1 MLFRESVLVL
11 AMLVGTTPAD
21 AQHGGSAPP
30 SRTPPAEASQ
40 FNFLVGQWDLEV
52 KPAPVSLGQRIHGVP
67 KLVGVWK
74 AWRALDGWGVEDE
87 LRIVDGS
94 GNPIGFSH
102 AVRYYDATSKT
113 WKTSSLDVYRGV
125 FTSGTAR
132 RASADIVASSRGT
145 DADGKPYVSR
155 SRYHDISRDGFT
167 FTQERSSDNGKTW
180 KETLEI
186 SAKRVAAAASR

>member
-1 MLFRESVLVL
+1 MF
-11 AMLVGTTPAD
+11 VGTTAAD
-21 AQHGGSAPP
+21 AQHGGGPP
-30 SRTPPAEASQ
+30 NRTPPAEASQ

-52 KPAPVSLGQRIHGVP
+52 KPAPVGLGQRIHGVP

-74 AWRALDGWGVEDE
+74 AWRGLDGWGIEDE

-94 GNPIGFSH
+94 GNPVGFSH

-132 RASADIVASSRGT
+132 RASADIVTSSRGA
-145 DADGKPYVSR
+145 DANGKPYVSR
-155 SRYHDISRDGFT
+155 SRYHDISRDAFT
-167 FTQERSSDNGKTW
+167 FTQERSADNGKTW
-180 KETLEI
+180 KQTLEI
-186 SAKRVAAAASR
+186 SAKRVAAAAAR